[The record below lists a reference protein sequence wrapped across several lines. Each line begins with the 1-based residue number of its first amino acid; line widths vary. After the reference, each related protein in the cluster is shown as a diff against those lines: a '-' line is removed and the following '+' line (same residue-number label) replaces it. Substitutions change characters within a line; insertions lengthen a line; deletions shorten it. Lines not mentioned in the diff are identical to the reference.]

1 MKAIKQF
8 ALALI
13 AAVIVVIG
21 AEVAVVKAV
30 GKDGLRD
37 LPFVG
42 ELFTVVE
49 SPDLAKE
56 PKDERIDEIDTIL
69 ATLKERAAHQAEQ
82 GDDLEQLRRL
92 KEDIAAIERRNQALF
107 DRIRQLFPIIDEAR
121 RETLKVLAKKYEKMS
136 PEAAATILA
145 GNKKDEECA
154 ELLLVMKDRSSAAV
168 LEAIATMG
176 DSAIERDAN
185 RKRAS
190 KISQLMRKA
199 LLLSNEEAAL
209 FSPPRAAGGS

>member
-8 ALALI
+8 VVTLV
-13 AAVIVVIG
+13 AAIIVVVG

-37 LPFVG
+37 LPLVG

-49 SPDLAKE
+49 SPDFAEE

-69 ATLKERAAHQAEQ
+69 AELKERAAHQVEQ
-82 GDDLEQLRRL
+82 DDDLDQLRRL
-92 KEDIAAIERRNQALF
+92 KEDIAAIERQNQALF
-107 DRIRQLFPIIDEAR
+107 ERIRQLFPIIDEAR
-121 RETLKVLAKKYEKMS
+121 GETLKVLAKKYEKMS
-136 PEAAATILA
+136 PEAAAAILM
-145 GNKKDEECA
+145 GSKNDEECA

-176 DSAIERDAN
+176 NSANEQAAN
-185 RKRAS
+185 RKRAT
-190 KISQLMRKA
+190 KISELMRKT
-199 LLLSNEEAAL
+199 LLLSNEKAAL
-209 FSPPRAAGGS
+209 FSPP

>member
-8 ALALI
+8 ALTLI
-13 AAVIVVIG
+13 VAIIIVIG

-30 GKDGLRD
+30 GKEGLRD
-37 LPFVG
+37 LPLVG
-42 ELFTVVE
+42 ELFTVAE
-49 SPDLAKE
+49 SPNLAEE

-69 ATLKERAAHQAEQ
+69 ATLKERASHQGEQ
-82 GDDLEQLRRL
+82 GDDVEQLRRL

-121 RETLKVLAKKYEKMS
+121 RETLQVLAKKYEKMS
-136 PEAAATILA
+136 PEGAAAILA

-168 LEAIATMG
+168 LEAFATMG

-185 RKRAS
+185 RKRAA

-199 LLLSNEEAAL
+199 LLLSNKEAAL
-209 FSPPRAAGGS
+209 FSPP